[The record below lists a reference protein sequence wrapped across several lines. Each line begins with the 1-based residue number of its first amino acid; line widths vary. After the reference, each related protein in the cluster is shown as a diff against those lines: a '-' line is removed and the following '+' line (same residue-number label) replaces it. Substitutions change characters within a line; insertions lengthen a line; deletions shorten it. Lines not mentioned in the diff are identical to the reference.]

1 MYLPDI
7 IQFQTSTTTEFS
19 HIEVEHLTRNQNPSL
34 RPRIFEEEVITTE
47 STLSPLQRIRNT
59 LEPCRKRFRNEFVCL
74 LRDSEFEY
82 GYSSPAE
89 EYVSAQLLKF
99 GPFVREWINELFLE
113 YFADPYILGSVLR
126 VMSHFEYNSL
136 YPQGITMCI
145 AAVSHSEPVIKEEA
159 VRVIENWENAD
170 MIPLLESL
178 DVPEEWLGDYI
189 HQVIA
194 DLEADR

>member
-1 MYLPDI
+1 MYLPDSK
-7 IQFQTSTTTEFS
+7 FQTPPKMKFSPIRYNQFTRYSTS
-19 HIEVEHLTRNQNPSL
+19 HL
-34 RPRIFEEEVITTE
+34 RPWILEEDALAAE
-47 STLSPLQRIRNT
+47 STLSLLKSTLNT
-59 LEPCRKRFRNEFVCL
+59 LKPCRKRFRNEFICL

-99 GPFVREWINELFLE
+99 GPLVREWINELFLE
-113 YFADPYILGSVLR
+113 YFADPYILGGVLR
-126 VMSHFEYNSL
+126 VMSHFEYNRL

-145 AAVSHSEPVIKEEA
+145 AALSHSEPVIKEEA

-178 DVPEEWLGDYI
+178 DVPEEWLSDYI